1 MEPGGHQAGDV
12 SHVHE
17 QVGPHL
23 VGDLREAL
31 EVNDTGVSG
40 GTGDDHFGAVTSGQI
55 SNLVIVDAVGHG
67 VYAVGTILYC
77 FPEKLTGEPWVRWPP
92 LSRLMPKTVSP

>member
-1 MEPGGHQAGDV
+1 MGGGGDHVGVGDRGWMEPGGHQAGDV

-31 EVNDTGVSG
+31 EVNDTGG
-40 GTGDDHFGAVTSGQI
+40 KRRH
-55 SNLVIVDAVGHG
+55 
-67 VYAVGTILYC
+67 
-77 FPEKLTGEPWVRWPP
+77 R
-92 LSRLMPKTVSP
+92 R